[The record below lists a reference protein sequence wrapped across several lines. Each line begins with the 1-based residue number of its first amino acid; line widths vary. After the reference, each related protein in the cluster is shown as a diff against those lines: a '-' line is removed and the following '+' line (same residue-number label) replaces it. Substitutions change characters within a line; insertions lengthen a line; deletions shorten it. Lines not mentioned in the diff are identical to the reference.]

1 MSISIHL
8 SFPFQKPAEDL
19 IFIYKP
25 GVFMQR
31 FPILML
37 SVAFL
42 SVLLT
47 AFACTRAV
55 YDDELFVMPDG
66 RYDSEF
72 PNKNGSGELADILES
87 VKMINSIAYY
97 IGYNFSEVS
106 GVREISEA
114 ALSKA
119 NHVFYFNETSAGTAT
134 IIYNY
139 GNRLALLTCE
149 HIVTFPDTMITYYEN
164 TDRIRTVSFLRRQT
178 NYVNGIPDGSDL
190 EVIIS
195 HKIHDLALIGRE
207 KESNAYLPVF
217 SYPLGEAKKLEWG
230 SFVYLLGYPKG
241 NKMITRGIVS
251 SPNRNKEDHS
261 FLVDALFNKGFS
273 GGLILAVKD
282 GVPNFEL
289 VGIAKSVSADY
300 DLLITPEK
308 HYTRNEMEM
317 NLPYTGDLFVEERS
331 TISYGITNT
340 TSIESIQR
348 FLTAN
353 RLRLEELGYDFPY
366 FFKSVIPNNR

>member
-1 MSISIHL
+1 MRRISPLVL
-8 SFPFQKPAEDL
+8 ST
-19 IFIYKP
+19 
-25 GVFMQR
+25 V
-31 FPILML
+31 ILP
-37 SVAFL
+37 
-42 SVLLT
+42 VLLT
-47 AFACTRAV
+47 IFACTRVV
-55 YDDELFVMPDG
+55 YDEELFVMPDG

-72 PNKNGSGELADILES
+72 PNKNGSDELADILES

-97 IGYNFSEVS
+97 VGYNFSEIS
-106 GVREISEA
+106 AVREISES

-149 HIVTFPDTMITYYEN
+149 HIVTFPDTIITYYEDS
-164 TDRIRTVSFLRRQT
+164 DRIRTVSFLKRQT

-190 EVIIS
+190 KVIIS
-195 HKIHDLALIGRE
+195 DKNHDLALIGRE
-207 KESNAYLPVF
+207 RESKAYLPVF

-251 SPNRNKEDHS
+251 SPNRNKKDYS

-273 GGLILAVKD
+273 GGLILALKD
-282 GVPNFEL
+282 GIPNFEL

-300 DLLITPEK
+300 NFVLTPEK
-308 HYTRNEMEM
+308 NYTRNEMEM
-317 NLPYTGDLFVEERS
+317 DLPYTGDLFVEERS

-340 TSIESIQR
+340 TSIESIR
-348 FLTAN
+348 HFLTAN
-353 RLRLEELGYDFPY
+353 RLKLEELGYEFSY
-366 FFKSVIPNNR
+366 FFKSVISNHQ

>member
-1 MSISIHL
+1 
-8 SFPFQKPAEDL
+8 
-19 IFIYKP
+19 
-25 GVFMQR
+25 MQR
-31 FPILML
+31 FFPAKYLILFPIL
-37 SVAFL
+37 FL
-42 SVLLT
+42 FLVG
-47 AFACTRAV
+47 CTRVV
-55 YDDELFVMPDG
+55 YDKGQFIIRDG
-66 RYDSEF
+66 KYDSEF
-72 PNKNGSGELADILES
+72 PQYNGSKQLTEILES

-97 IGYNFSEVS
+97 IGYNFSETARVTDIN
-106 GVREISEA
+106 EEA
-114 ALSKA
+114 LVKA

-134 IIYNY
+134 IVYNF
-139 GNRLALLTCE
+139 GNQLALLTCE

-164 TDRIRTVSFLRRQT
+164 SNRIRTASFLRRQT

-195 HKIHDLALIGRE
+195 NKTHDLALIGRE
-207 KESNAYLPVF
+207 KESAGYLPVF

-251 SPNRNKEDHS
+251 SPNRNKDDHS

-273 GGLILAVKD
+273 GGLILAIMD

-300 DLLITPEK
+300 NFVLIPEK
-308 HYTRNEMEM
+308 NYSRNDMEM
-317 NLPYTGDLFVEERS
+317 NVPYREDLYVEEQS
-331 TISYGITNT
+331 SISYGITNT

-348 FLTAN
+348 FLTVN
-353 RLRLEELGYDFPY
+353 SLTLEEKGYEMPY
-366 FFKSVIPNNR
+366 FFKSVVPSR